1 MQRLLIFIFAAM
13 RVILILFFSLCP
25 HLVSAQA
32 DSVAVEGKI
41 VTEENIPDS
50 LLAAQHSPKKAALLS
65 LIPGG
70 GQIYNKKYW
79 KVPFIYAIGGAAVYF
94 SASNYKNYQLF
105 RETLISRVDS
115 NSDAPDNHP
124 QLTQSGVQAE
134 MEKHQKNFELL
145 LIGAVLVY
153 AIQIVDAT
161 VDAHL
166 MYFDV
171 SDDLSLQVRPEIL
184 NLNNLAYNP
193 HQFKPTLGL
202 SIKLHIR

>member
-1 MQRLLIFIFAAM
+1 MQRLLIFIFATM
-13 RVILILFFSLCP
+13 RIVFILLFSLCTFFIA
-25 HLVSAQA
+25 AQSDEA
-32 DSVAVEGKI
+32 AVEGAI
-41 VTEENIPDS
+41 VNEETIPDS
-50 LLAAQHSPKKAALLS
+50 VLAAQHSPKKAALFS

-79 KVPFIYAIGGAAVYF
+79 KVPLIYAAGGAAVYF
-94 SASNYKNYQLF
+94 SANNYKNYQLF
-105 RETLISRVDS
+105 RQTLISRVDT
-115 NSDAPDNHP
+115 NSSAIDNHP
-124 QLTQSGVQAE
+124 NLTKDGVQDE
-134 MEKHQKNFELL
+134 MEGHQKNFELL
-145 LIGAVLVY
+145 IIAAVAVY

-171 SDDLSLQVRPEIL
+171 SDDLSLQIRPEIL

-193 HQFKPTLGL
+193 SQFKPTLGL